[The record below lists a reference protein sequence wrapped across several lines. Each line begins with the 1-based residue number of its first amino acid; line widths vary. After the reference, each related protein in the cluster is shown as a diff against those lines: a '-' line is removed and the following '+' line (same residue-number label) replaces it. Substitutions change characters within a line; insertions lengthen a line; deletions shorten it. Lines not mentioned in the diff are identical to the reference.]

1 MNYSLDNI
9 LKLLEEV
16 TQFSEISPIEIPS
29 VDLYMDQVTTLFDD
43 KLSHLKRTK
52 DETILTKTMINNYS
66 KAKILTPV
74 KNKKYNKEQIMLLI
88 IIYNLKQI
96 LSLEDIKLLLD
107 PILNKLNSTSS
118 DFKLEKLYKEFLKV
132 KSDQSENFQNTF
144 LKESISNK
152 VAAYLENEKNISNED
167 IILLVLSLVNS
178 ASIQKRMSEKLIDTL
193 FKENDSKSK

>member
-1 MNYSLDNI
+1 MNYSLDDI

-16 TQFSEISPIEIPS
+16 SQFNEITPIEIPS
-29 VDLYMDQVTTLFDD
+29 VDLYMDQVTTLFED

-66 KAKILTPV
+66 KAKILSPV

-107 PILNKLNSTSS
+107 PIINKLNSDSS
-118 DFKLEKLYKEFLKV
+118 DFNLQKLYEGFLKV
-132 KSDQSENFQNTF
+132 KNTQNEDFQNTF
-144 LKESISNK
+144 LKESISTK
-152 VAAYLENEKNISNED
+152 MTAYLENEENIGTED

-178 ASIQKRMSEKLIDTL
+178 ASIQKRMAEKLIDNL
-193 FKENDSKSK
+193 FKEGTLK

>member
-1 MNYSLDNI
+1 MNYSFDNI

-16 TQFSEISPIEIPS
+16 SQFSEISPIEIPS

-43 KLSHLKRTK
+43 KLSHLKRSK

-66 KAKILTPV
+66 KAKILTPI

-107 PILNKLNSTSS
+107 PIINKLNSNSS
-118 DFKLEKLYKEFLKV
+118 DFKLEKLYEEFLKV

-144 LKESISNK
+144 FKESISNK
-152 VAAYLENEKNISNED
+152 VTAYLENEENISNED

-178 ASIQKRMSEKLIDTL
+178 ASIQKRMSEKLIDNL
-193 FKENDSKSK
+193 FKENNFKSK